1 MIGWL
6 LLCAFDD
13 TVRVSSMIDLQRS
26 LRSAKPGATIL
37 IAPGT
42 YEGGVYAENLRGTKD
57 RKIIIRGAD
66 PANPPVFTSW
76 QLSRVSDLEIGH
88 LRLKGSKS
96 NGLNID
102 DGGGKGSGTYNIRM
116 HNVHVSD
123 LPRGNHDGIK
133 LSGVESFVVEDC
145 LIERW
150 GGSGIDMVG
159 CHLGRIEKVVL
170 RGGGDNGIQ
179 AKGGSSDITIRRCGF
194 FGAGQRGV
202 NLGGSTGLEFFR
214 PLGATYE
221 AKNLTVEGCVF
232 DGGVAAVAFVGVDGA
247 TVRFNTIH
255 RPERWAFRI
264 LQETTAPG
272 FVPCRSGRF
281 EDNLIIFSS
290 DRWASGGVNV
300 GGNTAPETF
309 RFARNHWFCSD
320 RPSASRPQ
328 LPVTEA
334 DGVYGVDPQFDL
346 PSGKS
351 RSKAGAGAFKH

>member
-1 MIGWL
+1 MVLATL
-6 LLCAFDD
+6 LLAPQ
-13 TVRVSSMIDLQRS
+13 TVIRADSTAAIRRALAT
-26 LRSAKPGATIL
+26 AKPGTTIL
-37 IAPGT
+37 IPTIIDDQPLYVENVHGT
-42 YEGGVYAENLRGTKD
+42 AE
-57 RKIIIRGAD
+57 RKIVIRGAD
-66 PANPPVFTSW
+66 PGRKPRFTSW
-76 QLSRVSDLEIGH
+76 QLSKVSHLEISH
-88 LRLKGSKS
+88 IQFVGSKS

-102 DGGGKGSGTYNIRM
+102 DGGKGPASHHIRI
-116 HNVHVSD
+116 HNVTVSD
-123 LPRGNHDGIK
+123 LPKGNHDGIK
-133 LSGVESFVVEDC
+133 LSGVEDFSIEDSTI
-145 LIERW
+145 LRW

-159 CHLGRIEKVVL
+159 CHRGTIERVIF
-170 RGGGDNGIQ
+170 REGGDNGVQ
-179 AKGGSSDITIRRCGF
+179 AKGGTSDITIRRSWF

-214 PLGATYE
+214 PLGAKYE

-272 FVPCRSGRF
+272 FVPCRNGRF

-290 DRWASGGVNV
+290 DRWSSGGVNI

-328 LPVTEA
+328 LPTAEV
-334 DGVYGVDPQFDL
+334 DGVYGADPQFDL

-351 RSKAGAGAFKH
+351 RSNAGAGAFRE